1 MTDDFLPLTGRIQQS
16 LEDLDAIV
24 YRADKL
30 VDKYQTSL
38 DDGYLDG
45 VALNLHT
52 FYSAIER
59 IFEDIARTVEAGVPS
74 GPDWHRDL
82 LIQMSAEITG
92 IRPPVISRE
101 TRLTLDE
108 FRGFR
113 HVVRNIYAFNL
124 NADRVLELTRKA
136 PACLSSV
143 RNDLHMFIDFII
155 RLNKVPD
162 ND

>member
-1 MTDDFLPLTGRIQQS
+1 MTNSLLPLVGRIEQS
-16 LEDLDAIV
+16 LEDLEAIV
-24 YRADKL
+24 SRAETLADKYR
-30 VDKYQTSL
+30 VSL

-59 IFEDIARTVEAGVPS
+59 IFEDIARTMDADVPS

-82 LIQMSAEITG
+82 LIQMSAEIAGT
-92 IRPPVISRE
+92 RPPAISRE
-101 TRLTLDE
+101 TRLILDE

-124 NADRVLELTRKA
+124 NADRVLELSRKA
-136 PACLSSV
+136 DACLSSV
-143 RNDLHMFIDFII
+143 QNDLHIFIDFII
-155 RLNKVPD
+155 RLNKAPD

>member
-1 MTDDFLPLTGRIQQS
+1 MTDDFLPLAGRIQQS

-24 YRADKL
+24 Y
-30 VDKYQTSL
+30 
-38 DDGYLDG
+38 
-45 VALNLHT
+45 
-52 FYSAIER
+52 
-59 IFEDIARTVEAGVPS
+59 
-74 GPDWHRDL
+74 
-82 LIQMSAEITG
+82 
-92 IRPPVISRE
+92 
-101 TRLTLDE
+101 
-108 FRGFR
+108 
-113 HVVRNIYAFNL
+113 VVRNIYAFNL

>member
-1 MTDDFLPLTGRIQQS
+1 MTDDFLPLVGRIEQS

-92 IRPPVISRE
+92 TRPPVISRE

-108 FRGFR
+108 FRGFC